1 MSKKA
6 IKQSDP
12 FIQIPKNYTP
22 MYEFN
27 QDTRVL
33 ELLELRDDVKF
44 IDSNKNLTFKE
55 MLEKYGPGFVNNKNN
70 GFQIDDTLIYKD
82 INKMWNDGQIYQ
94 KKLKENKPAP
104 IIEETK
110 KEIENLNNVEVT
122 NESTKQ

>member
-6 IKQSDP
+6 ITPIDP
-12 FIQIPKNYTP
+12 FIQIPKNCTP

-27 QDTRVL
+27 ENTRTL
-33 ELLELRDDVKF
+33 ELMEFRDDVEY

-82 INKMWNDGQIYQ
+82 INKMWNDGQNYQ
-94 KKLKENKPAP
+94 QKLKESKQTP
-104 IIEETK
+104 IIEEAK
-110 KEIENLNNVEVT
+110 KEIENLNNLEVNNDT
-122 NESTKQ
+122 TTK